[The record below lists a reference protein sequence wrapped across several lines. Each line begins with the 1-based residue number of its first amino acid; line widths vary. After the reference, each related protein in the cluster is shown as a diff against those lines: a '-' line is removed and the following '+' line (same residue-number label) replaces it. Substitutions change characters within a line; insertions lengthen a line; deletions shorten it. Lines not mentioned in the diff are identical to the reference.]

1 MKKVFGGLFAL
12 CLCMLTTF
20 TVVNAS
26 TRWFIGEQFNANGHT
41 VTKKVS
47 RTGNFYNG
55 LELLE
60 KYSEDPM
67 TIQLKGEKKV
77 LFIYTSVG
85 VKKNVNITGVGAL
98 NYRIVDNNYSASG
111 TNDVR
116 LTWKQTTDGHTAAN
130 LRY

>member
-1 MKKVFGGLFAL
+1 MKNFIKAL
-12 CLCMLTTF
+12 LVVAFIFLV
-20 TVVNAS
+20 TVMSVSAATN
-26 TRWFIGEQFNANGHT
+26 WFIGEQFNTNGKT
-41 VTKKVS
+41 IKKTVS

-60 KYSEDPM
+60 KYSTGIM

-77 LFIYTSVG
+77 LLIYTQVGSV
-85 VKKNVNITGVGAL
+85 KNVHITGTGAL
-98 NYRIVDNNYSASG
+98 NYEIVDNNYSASG

-116 LTWKQTTDGHTAAN
+116 LTWKQTTAGHTAAN